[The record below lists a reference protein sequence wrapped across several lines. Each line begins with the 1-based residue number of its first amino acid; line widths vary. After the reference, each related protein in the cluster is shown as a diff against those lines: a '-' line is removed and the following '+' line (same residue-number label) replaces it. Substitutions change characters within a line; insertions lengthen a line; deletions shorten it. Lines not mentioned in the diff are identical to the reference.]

1 MINVRLHT
9 ILKDYCPSSGGCLQ
23 IQYEEGLTVK
33 KMLLKM
39 KLNPGVVGLIVI
51 NGKVTQHN
59 NELSRGDNIEIYPIF
74 GGG

>member
-1 MINVRLHT
+1 M
-9 ILKDYCPSSGGCLQ
+9 
-23 IQYEEGLTVK
+23 QYEEGLTVK
-33 KMLLKM
+33 KMLLKL